1 MLLAW
6 FRRLGQLR
14 RERASLQ
21 QGDITY
27 PYARGSGLAVQR
39 RAGNQVTL
47 AAMNAGAEPLDLTLP
62 WLGGTATD
70 AMTGQPVLSPGR
82 RGTSDATGVRW
93 GAAGISEK
101 SFGFFPT
108 NGLQSADAKS
118 AMLYT
123 SLGMFHVK
131 HPQGLLLYWFHVKSP
146 PLPCFVIN
154 VSHETGDFSNFYQN
168 LLKRAA
174 GMVYNNVHDRKMEGR
189 VGTWLKLLRS

>member
-1 MLLAW
+1 MFAGAEAGQQGYEDPLNRRTYPWGQEDTMLLAW

-70 AMTGQPVLSPGR
+70 AMTGQQFLVPDGAVHLTLPGYGGVLL
-82 RGTSDATGVRW
+82 
-93 GAAGISEK
+93 I
-101 SFGFFPT
+101 
-108 NGLQSADAKS
+108 
-118 AMLYT
+118 
-123 SLGMFHVK
+123 
-131 HPQGLLLYWFHVKSP
+131 
-146 PLPCFVIN
+146 
-154 VSHETGDFSNFYQN
+154 
-168 LLKRAA
+168 
-174 GMVYNNVHDRKMEGR
+174 
-189 VGTWLKLLRS
+189 